1 MRIVDNPYYYLILN
15 LSDIRDQFNETP
27 KSKKSPFKNKETAGV
42 INSYSNHLLAELEPS
57 EWLM

>member
-15 LSDIRDQFNETP
+15 LSHIRNELNKSP
-27 KSKKSPFKNKETAGV
+27 KSKKSSFANRELSEI
-42 INSYSNHLLAELEPS
+42 INLYGNHVLAELEPS